1 MDGSL
6 WLESHLKAD
15 GPKCVVLAFLCCPDP
30 YYCLILDSQFS
41 LFFLFFWLMIWLN
54 LCGFMRFGG
63 IRRGRFNFWMESRVH
78 KWPPMVLGSLLGK
91 KDNTTHLGPSAF
103 KERRSFPWP
112 LVFYIWL
119 TLNPIRW
126 KVTELFY
133 YIRLPLNPILE
144 EVTKLHYYIQ
154 LPLNPILGEVTE
166 LFYYIRLPLNPIL
179 GEVTKLD
186 YYIRLPLDPIWGE
199 VTELL

>member
-1 MDGSL
+1 MFEIPSLTPCDERLFTLIPMDGSL

-112 LVFYIWL
+112 LVMYNLIA
-119 TLNPIRW
+119 NCIRCINY
-126 KVTELFY
+126 FC
-133 YIRLPLNPILE
+133 ISHICS
-144 EVTKLHYYIQ
+144 
-154 LPLNPILGEVTE
+154 
-166 LFYYIRLPLNPIL
+166 
-179 GEVTKLD
+179 
-186 YYIRLPLDPIWGE
+186 
-199 VTELL
+199 